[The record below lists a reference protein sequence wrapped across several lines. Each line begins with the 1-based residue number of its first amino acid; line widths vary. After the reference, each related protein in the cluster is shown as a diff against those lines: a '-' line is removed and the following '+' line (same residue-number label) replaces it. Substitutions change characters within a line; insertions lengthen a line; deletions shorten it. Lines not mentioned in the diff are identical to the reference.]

1 MLAFQFKKNTKGFV
15 ELKFKHKHSSKWLG
29 EDQLALNP
37 GFVLLTQCP
46 PGAPDIIEPTET
58 VMSPTHIVE
67 LTGVAMQR
75 QMKPFMRSAGMGD
88 DEVKETIKWL
98 FDSANTGRMPYTS
111 PALSADEEVHPRDW
125 GHLVKMGVTGKEG
138 DVYLLKPVVN
148 CNNFWDLPKDLLQR
162 HATDCKQTQKLIDEY
177 NVPPK
182 VGYRQAPTT
191 ARRSRTISTTN
202 TIPVQNASDD
212 SDQKSA
218 AQEKQWGISVE
229 ECKVDSY
236 VVVEM
241 IYGKR
246 CGKGVEVMKITESKE
261 IFDDD
266 KNSTSSSSSSTSD
279 RVALIT
285 GDSYGPAKTR
295 TKNKQIKSNN
305 ADCLSGRW
313 LATGEKITVKTWA
326 VMAVFKKLKTDD
338 RLPQPVISKVLGLA
352 QGKVV
357 FEESDDETGVFEESV
372 NTENQGEDKQGF
384 IPPGIGLGDTAS
396 KTTNNL
402 NLEVSQPH
410 LEARTRASSRRS
422 TRASNAIK
430 R

>member
-1 MLAFQFKKNTKGFV
+1 
-15 ELKFKHKHSSKWLG
+15 
-29 EDQLALNP
+29 
-37 GFVLLTQCP
+37 
-46 PGAPDIIEPTET
+46 
-58 VMSPTHIVE
+58 
-67 LTGVAMQR
+67 
-75 QMKPFMRSAGMGD
+75 
-88 DEVKETIKWL
+88 
-98 FDSANTGRMPYTS
+98 
-111 PALSADEEVHPRDW
+111 
-125 GHLVKMGVTGKEG
+125 MGVTGKEG

-162 HATDCKQTQKLIDEY
+162 HANECKQTQKLIDEH

-182 VGYRQAPTT
+182 VAYRQKQPA

-241 IYGKR
+241 IYGKG
-246 CGKGVEVMKITESKE
+246 CGKGVKIMKITAKSDLE

-285 GDSYGPAKTR
+285 GDTYGPAETR

-372 NTENQGEDKQGF
+372 NTENQGEDKQGS
-384 IPPGIGLGDTAS
+384 IPPVVGLGDTAS

-402 NLEVSQPH
+402 NSLGKKRVH
-410 LEARTRASSRRS
+410 KS
-422 TRASNAIK
+422 T
-430 R
+430 